1 MTEYKKSVV
10 SGGKLEPLFSL
21 GDLYVS
27 DFLKVGEEPKGPPC
41 ELELGFDPISKA
53 VQLTKQPD
61 ADLMWG
67 SMYYYRSAVNPSMMI
82 ALADLADKTCKSVPE
97 KVGKAVYL
105 DIASNDGYLLSTVDA
120 SKYHRVGIDPSDYPE
135 AMENGDVI
143 IRDYFSAKAFRKAG
157 FKKADRI
164 SCAACFY
171 DLNEP
176 KKFLED
182 VHAIMADDGLFTLQL
197 SYTPANIMQ
206 TEIGVICHEHLC
218 YYNLTSLKWLL
229 DRTGFIIKDVELN
242 DVNGGSIRL
251 YIQKVG
257 APDNYLTAA
266 DRDICKIRVD
276 SLLEWEQNNG
286 FNDKKVYM
294 EFYKRILKLK
304 KQTKSFIKNVK
315 SEGKTVWGYAASTKG
330 NTLLQ
335 LFEIDNNLID
345 GIAEKQ
351 AVKWGRRTIGTNINI
366 YSEDEMRVAQPD
378 YLLILPWFFKQTFI
392 EREHEYLRKGGTMI
406 FPAPEFST
414 YSHKVTKPKSK
425 PRQKAT
431 TKKK

>member
-10 SGGKLEPLFSL
+10 SGAKLEPLFSL

-27 DFLKVGEEPKGPPC
+27 DFLKKGEEPKGPPC
-41 ELELGFDPISKA
+41 EMALGFDPISKS
-53 VQLTKQPD
+53 VQLTKQPS

-67 SMYYYRSAVNPSMMI
+67 SMYFYRSAVNPSMMV

-97 KVGKAVYL
+97 KPGKAVYV

-135 AMENGDVI
+135 ALENSDTI
-143 IRDYFSAKAFRKAG
+143 IRDYFSAAAFRKAG
-157 FKKADRI
+157 FKKAARI

-171 DLNEP
+171 DVNEP
-176 KKFLED
+176 EKFLRDAYKILE
-182 VHAIMADDGLFTLQL
+182 DDGVFTLQL

-206 TEIGVICHEHLC
+206 TELGVICHEHLC
-218 YYNLTSLKWLL
+218 YYNLTSLKWMT
-229 DRTGFIIKDVELN
+229 DRVGFVIKDVELN
-242 DVNGGSIRL
+242 NVNGGSIRL
-251 YIQKVG
+251 YLQKAT

-276 SLLEWEQNNG
+276 SLLQWEEKNG
-286 FNDKKVYM
+286 FNNKKVYID
-294 EFYKRILKLK
+294 FYKRILSLK
-304 KQTKSFIKNVK
+304 KQTTDFIKQAKADSK
-315 SEGKTVWGYAASTKG
+315 SVWGYAASTKG

-335 LFEIDNNLID
+335 LFGLDNTLID

-351 AVKWGRRTIGTNINI
+351 AVKWGRRTIGTNIEI
-366 YSEDEMRVAQPD
+366 YSEDDMRAAHPD

-392 EREHEYLRKGGTMI
+392 EREKVYLDKGGVMI

-414 YSHKVTKPKSK
+414 YPVQKP
-425 PRQKAT
+425 AY
-431 TKKK
+431 KKKS